1 MLSLI
6 LHTRTV
12 YTSTQLMR
20 ATDIGHTASVNLLLD
35 AGAKVNVKNKKVS
48 NFWPSIWRPLDA
60 HQPSAAHLA
69 HPMVVIRKALPGHSP
84 AAASHHRSHTTIHV
98 RARRHWL
105 SQRKA
110 RAKLGLFVRPW
121 SMRALAE
128 TSVVL
133 SGRSRVGRPLLRP
146 RTTRARHSS
155 EAPSDSMRGK
165 NQNLARG

>member
-48 NFWPSIWRPLDA
+48 DFWPSVRRPLDA

-69 HPMVVIRKALPGHSP
+69 HGPMVVIRKALPGHRLPLQVTTAPTPRSTSGQDGTG
-84 AAASHHRSHTTIHV
+84 SH
-98 RARRHWL
+98 
-105 SQRKA
+105 KE
-110 RAKLGLFVRPW
+110 RPGP
-121 SMRALAE
+121 S
-128 TSVVL
+128 
-133 SGRSRVGRPLLRP
+133 SGCS
-146 RTTRARHSS
+146 
-155 EAPSDSMRGK
+155 
-165 NQNLARG
+165 